1 MLSKELELALI
12 KAIKEAKNHRHEY
25 VTVEHMLYGLLH
37 DDLARHIIDKCGGN
51 NETLKDRLER
61 FFESGMPVLKT
72 NDAEPAQTV
81 AFNRVLQRA
90 VSHVQSCGK
99 KQVDTGDVL
108 VSIFTEPDSHAVY
121 FLGSEGVG
129 RLEVVEYIS
138 HSLPEYLQ
146 KRTAPAAADQGIR
159 NRKRNRTSRPMPWMN
174 SPSISPNGP
183 QRERSTR

>member
-12 KAIKEAKNHRHEY
+12 KAIKEAKSHRHEY

-51 NETLKDRLER
+51 NQNLKERLER
-61 FFESGMPVLKT
+61 FFETGMPVMKSEEG
-72 NDAEPAQTV
+72 EPAQTV

-108 VSIFTEPDSHAVY
+108 VSIFTEQDSHAVY

-138 HSLPEYLQ
+138 HNLPEYLQ
-146 KRTAPAAADQGIR
+146 SEPLSQPPPGVLSDTNQFARFHASAVLLTQQLLMEEG
-159 NRKRNRTSRPMPWMN
+159 
-174 SPSISPNGP
+174 GVV
-183 QRERSTR
+183 